1 MAQIGCFVPA
11 RHAKLGIVDRIFT
24 RIGASDALWKG
35 HSTFMVEMSEMAHI
49 LKKATEKSLIIV
61 DEIGRGT
68 STFDGLSLAWALAE
82 DLHDR
87 IKARTLFAT
96 HYHELIELAESKAH
110 MRNFHIAVKESEGG
124 VVFLRTLLPG
134 GASHSY
140 GIEVASLA
148 GIPLHITQKAKKVM
162 KQLEARTAAA
172 NDQKHTPPQLSFF
185 EPDLRHKD
193 IVEELAQLNPNQLT
207 PLEAL
212 QFLSQMKGKI
222 SEKA

>member
-1 MAQIGCFVPA
+1 
-11 RHAKLGIVDRIFT
+11 
-24 RIGASDALWKG
+24 
-35 HSTFMVEMSEMAHI
+35 MVEMSEMAHI